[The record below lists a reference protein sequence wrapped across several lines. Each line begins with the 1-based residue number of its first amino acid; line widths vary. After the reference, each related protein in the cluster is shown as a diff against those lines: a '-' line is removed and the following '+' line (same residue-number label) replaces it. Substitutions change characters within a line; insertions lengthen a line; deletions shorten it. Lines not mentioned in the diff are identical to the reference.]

1 MANATAREAIQY
13 VNENEVQFIRLAFS
27 DMLGVQKNVTIF
39 PSELPYALEK
49 GVAID
54 ANGIG
59 GFGDETVRLV
69 PDPGTLS
76 VMPWRPGPG
85 RVVRLFCDICDGNAP
100 SAFSSRNVLK
110 NALKKAKDQGV
121 AIQLGVKTEFY
132 LFKTD
137 EDGEP
142 FMQTLDN
149 GGYLDISPL
158 DKGENIRREICLNL
172 QEMGL
177 TPERSMHK
185 RGPGQNEIDFKAS
198 SVLSAAD
205 NYLAFKSV
213 VKAIA
218 ARNGLFASFMPKPI
232 PNQQPS
238 GLHLTISVQNPE
250 SFAAGILEKARES
263 AVVLNPLENSYDRL
277 ASGAPSEISW
287 STPNSIIRV
296 ADAIELR
303 SADPAANP
311 YLAFALVIEA
321 GLLGLKNNLKLPT
334 QPLGNLPKCLGD
346 AADAAKA
353 SEFLAQAL
361 GAKLAEAFVSAK
373 IEEAAQRRDPGL
385 YFPLI

>member
-13 VNENEVQFIRLAFS
+13 VNENEVKFIRLAFS

-39 PSELPYALEK
+39 PSELPAALEK
-49 GVAID
+49 GVAVD
-54 ANGIG
+54 ANGLA
-59 GFGDETVRLV
+59 GFGDSIIRLV
-69 PDPGTLS
+69 PDPATLS

-85 RVVRLFCDICDGNAP
+85 RVVRLFCDICDSQAP

-110 NALKKAKDQGV
+110 SVLKRAKELGISVQ
-121 AIQLGVKTEFY
+121 IGVKCEFY

-185 RGPGQNEIDFKAS
+185 RGPGQNEVDFKAS

-232 PNQQPS
+232 PGQHPS
-238 GLHLTISVQNPE
+238 GLHLTISVSSPE
-250 SFAAGILEKARES
+250 SFAAGILERAKES

-277 ASGAPSEISW
+277 ASGAPTEISA
-287 STPNSIIRV
+287 SGANSIIRV
-296 ADAIELR
+296 AEAIELK

-311 YLAFALVIEA
+311 YLVFALVLKAGISGIER
-321 GLLGLKNNLKLPT
+321 KLALPS

-346 AADAAKA
+346 AADAAKGG
-353 SEFLAQAL
+353 EFLAEAL
-361 GAKLAEAFVSAK
+361 GERLAEAFVSAK
-373 IEEAAQRRDPGL
+373 IAEAAERRDPGL